1 MIQQSQKT
9 PQPVQMLTR
18 AEPQTPA
25 PDNQP
30 VYFFDGDFRTW
41 GQAKQRAQFNG
52 AVNIYLAKSTST
64 YLRAL

>member
-1 MIQQSQKT
+1 MTQQSQKT
-9 PQPVQMLTR
+9 PQPVQMLTKDD
-18 AEPQTPA
+18 PPTPA

-30 VYFFDGDFRTW
+30 VYFFDGNFRTW

-52 AVNIYLAKSTST
+52 AVNIYLARSTST